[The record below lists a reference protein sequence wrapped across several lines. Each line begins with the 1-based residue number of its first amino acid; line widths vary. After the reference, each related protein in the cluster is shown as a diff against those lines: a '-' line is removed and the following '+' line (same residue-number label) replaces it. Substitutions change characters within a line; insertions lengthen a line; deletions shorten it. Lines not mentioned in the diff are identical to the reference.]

1 MDFNLGFGT
10 GDKKEKN
17 ALKANENTLYDLL
30 ILGGGPSGA
39 SAAIYAVRK
48 GLKTAL
54 VSVDIGGQ
62 LNWTSSVENYLGYN
76 SISAFELIENF
87 KNHLE
92 EYPVELAIGEEIV
105 SLIKKDDVFYS
116 KTASG
121 KEYKSKTVII
131 ATGKRSRELGLE
143 NEKRLRGKG
152 VSYCVTCDG
161 PLFRDKRVVVVGGGN
176 SAVEGLLDLQNI
188 ASAVS
193 VVNITEGFTADKIIT
208 DKLDLRNI
216 KEYHAHIVVDVKGEN
231 RLETVVIKDKNTG
244 KITEIDAEGIF
255 IEIGLIPN
263 TGFIN
268 KLTSLNN
275 WGEVIINHDT
285 TTNVEGLYAS
295 GDVTNVPEKQ
305 IVIAAGEGAKAALA
319 VNNYLIRI

>member
-1 MDFNLGFGT
+1 
-10 GDKKEKN
+10 
-17 ALKANENTLYDLL
+17 
-30 ILGGGPSGA
+30 
-39 SAAIYAVRK
+39 
-48 GLKTAL
+48 
-54 VSVDIGGQ
+54 
-62 LNWTSSVENYLGYN
+62 LGYN